1 MPKRFYG
8 ISLVVTSREEEKQ
21 NEGKDVNNKEH
32 PGALNELEESR
43 GSEGP
48 RGSEK
53 PKEPEESG
61 EEVEERAQWSNS
73 TEFLMSCIAMS
84 VGLGNIWR
92 FPYIAYQNGGGAF
105 IIPYIIVLIIV
116 GKPMYFLEMILGQFS
131 SKSSLKVWCLSPF
144 FKGIGIGQLIGLSC
158 VITYY
163 CSMIGLVLHYLISSF
178 QAELPWSHCRKEW
191 GNNCVDSK
199 PNSAQSN
206 ITDGVSSSEYYFK
219 KEVLNIKDDISDG
232 IGAPNLELSLWLLL
246 TWILIV
252 IIISKG
258 VQSSGK
264 VSYFLAIFP
273 YIVIITLLIRA
284 ATLEGARDGII
295 FFIRPQFS
303 ELIKPKWMT
312 DLVDHFGGTFL
323 IFALA
328 VFEMIAICWVYG
340 TRNIV
345 MDTQFMCKRYVS
357 GYWRY
362 CWCLITPL
370 FMAIVF
376 VYYMITQKPLKF
388 GKKDYP
394 DKYLTGGW
402 CLFCIGLVQLPIW
415 AFYTIGCRMRNVKE
429 SFRPTHKW
437 GPKIPKYHREWKA
450 FKADLKERNE
460 SISTENNYPKWRKAL
475 RKFFAFIIP
484 YIIVLIIVG
493 KPMYFLE
500 MILGQFSSKSS
511 LKVWCLS
518 PFFKGIGIGQLI
530 GLSCVITYYCSMIGL
545 VLHYLISSFQA
556 ELPWSRCRKE
566 WGSNCVDSRPNPTHS
581 NITDGVSSSEYYFK
595 KEVLNIKDDISDGIG
610 APNLELSLWLLL
622 TWILIVIIISKGVQS
637 SGKVSYFLA
646 IFPYIVIITLLIRAA
661 TLEGARDGIIFFI
674 RPQFSELIKPKWMTD
689 LVDHFGGTFL
699 IFALA
704 VFEMIAI
711 CWVYGTRNIVMD
723 TQFMCK
729 KYVSGYWR
737 YCWCLITPLF
747 MAIVFVYY
755 MITQK
760 PLKFG
765 KKDYPDNYLTGG
777 WCLFCIGLVQLPIW
791 AFYTIGC
798 RMRNVKESF
807 RPTHKWG
814 PKNPKFYRKWK
825 EFKADLKERNEVIST
840 ENNYPK
846 WRKALRKFFG
856 NYSY

>member
-1 MPKRFYG
+1 MPKKFYG

-48 RGSEK
+48 GGSEK
-53 PKEPEESG
+53 PKETEESG

-252 IIISKG
+252 VIISKG

-303 ELIKPKWMT
+303 ELIKPKVWKEAVSQCFFSLSNGTGTLIMFSSYNHFRHNIYRDAMIVTTLDTFTSLLGGITTFAILGSLAHNLNVDITEVVNVGSGLAFISYPDAISKFDWVPQFFAVLFFFMLLTLGMGSIVGLVSTVVTAVNDQFPNLRYWQIVLIVSICYFFIGLIYVTPGGQWMT

-362 CWCLITPL
+362 CWCLLTPL

-402 CLFCIGLVQLPIW
+402 CLFCIGLVQI
-415 AFYTIGCRMRNVKE
+415 
-429 SFRPTHKW
+429 
-437 GPKIPKYHREWKA
+437 
-450 FKADLKERNE
+450 
-460 SISTENNYPKWRKAL
+460 
-475 RKFFAFIIP
+475 
-484 YIIVLIIVG
+484 
-493 KPMYFLE
+493 
-500 MILGQFSSKSS
+500 
-511 LKVWCLS
+511 
-518 PFFKGIGIGQLI
+518 
-530 GLSCVITYYCSMIGL
+530 
-545 VLHYLISSFQA
+545 
-556 ELPWSRCRKE
+556 
-566 WGSNCVDSRPNPTHS
+566 
-581 NITDGVSSSEYYFK
+581 
-595 KEVLNIKDDISDGIG
+595 
-610 APNLELSLWLLL
+610 
-622 TWILIVIIISKGVQS
+622 
-637 SGKVSYFLA
+637 
-646 IFPYIVIITLLIRAA
+646 
-661 TLEGARDGIIFFI
+661 
-674 RPQFSELIKPKWMTD
+674 
-689 LVDHFGGTFL
+689 
-699 IFALA
+699 
-704 VFEMIAI
+704 
-711 CWVYGTRNIVMD
+711 
-723 TQFMCK
+723 
-729 KYVSGYWR
+729 
-737 YCWCLITPLF
+737 
-747 MAIVFVYY
+747 
-755 MITQK
+755 
-760 PLKFG
+760 
-765 KKDYPDNYLTGG
+765 
-777 WCLFCIGLVQLPIW
+777 PIW

-814 PKNPKFYRKWK
+814 PKNPKFYREWK
-825 EFKADLKERNEVIST
+825 EFKADLKERNEGIST